1 MRPELLNKTY
11 SLKNELS
18 QLALSLN
25 EEINRD
31 DVLSKWKNYTPNP
44 TYSYL
49 AAEDGSYNKKHYLG
63 FYLYSVSGYAVGFR
77 KDGTFS
83 EEVTGDINL
92 SVIKKTDTVDQFLR
106 MLMFLCELKA
116 LLRLSSK
123 EKPEFLVIDGTLSSR
138 FITIFPKTDWFS
150 GEEFE
155 GKIASIA
162 GEFIP
167 LLKENLFDEDIT
179 AFSQKVKRKVTER
192 LKAEFGEKGLRRD
205 VIEATLSKL
214 AYFEYLLLLHTLF
227 YGLDWNPV
235 VIGIAKT
242 SHSTQIFNKSIPDL
256 RIFHHTIKE
265 TGYSYPLIYLDL
277 EEIKWEFS
285 QVFEYL
291 EESIAYQLKEISI
304 KYFYGKYDK
313 GRTISLIELY
323 ENPEHTGLK
332 PEQILDVLSYFSVG
346 GYPFPL
352 KKADSEVRITHKDM
366 EFIES
371 LLGLQKELHGRE
383 GLE

>member
-1 MRPELLNKTY
+1 MRPELLSKTY

-31 DVLSKWKNYTPNP
+31 DVLSKWKNYTPSP
-44 TYSYL
+44 KYSYVV
-49 AAEDGSYNKKHYLG
+49 AEDGSYNRKHYLG
-63 FYLYSVSGYAVGFR
+63 FYLYSVSGYAVGFK

-116 LLRLSSK
+116 LLRLSLR
-123 EKPEFLVIDGTLSSR
+123 EKPDFLIIDGTLSSR

-179 AFSQKVKRKVTER
+179 AFSHKVKRKVIER
-192 LKAEFGEKGLRRD
+192 LNSEFGEKGLRRD

-227 YGLDWNPV
+227 YGLDWNPI

-242 SHSTQIFNKSIPDL
+242 SHSTEIFNKSIPDL
-256 RIFHHTIKE
+256 RIFHQVINQ
-265 TGYSYPLIYLDL
+265 TGYSHPYIYLNL

-291 EESIAYQLKEISI
+291 EEDIAYQLKEITI
-304 KYFYGKYDK
+304 KYFYGKYEE

-323 ENPEHTGLK
+323 ENPGHMDIK
-332 PEQILDVLSYFSVG
+332 PEHILDVLSYFSVE

-352 KKADSEVRITHKDM
+352 RKADKEVRITHKDM
-366 EFIES
+366 DFIES
-371 LLGLQKELHGRE
+371 LLGLQREVHGRE

>member
-1 MRPELLNKTY
+1 MRPELLSKTY

-18 QLALSLN
+18 QLAFSLN
-25 EEINRD
+25 EEINREE
-31 DVLSKWKNYTPNP
+31 VLSKWKIYTPTP
-44 TYSYL
+44 TYSYVI
-49 AAEDGSYNKKHYLG
+49 AEDGSYNRKHYLG
-63 FYLYSVSGYAVGFR
+63 FYLYSVSGYAVGFK

-83 EEVTGDINL
+83 EDVAGDINL

-116 LLRLSSK
+116 LLRLSFK
-123 EKPEFLVIDGTLSSR
+123 EKPDFLIIDGTLSSR

-167 LLKENLFDEDIT
+167 LLKENLFEEDIT
-179 AFSQKVKRKVTER
+179 AFSRKVKGKVIER
-192 LKAEFGEKGLRRD
+192 LSSELGEKGLRRD

-227 YGLDWNPV
+227 YGLDWNPI

-242 SHSTQIFNKSIPDL
+242 SHSTEIFNKSIPDL
-256 RIFHHTIKE
+256 RVFHQVVNQ
-265 TGYSYPLIYLDL
+265 TGYSYPYIYLNL
-277 EEIKWEFS
+277 EEVKWEFS
-285 QVFEYL
+285 QVFEFL
-291 EESIAYQLKEISI
+291 EEKIAYQLKDITI
-304 KYFYGKYDK
+304 KYFYGKYEK

-323 ENPEHTGLK
+323 ENPEHIDIK
-332 PEQILDVLSYFSVG
+332 PEYILDVLSYFSVE

-371 LLGLQKELHGRE
+371 LLGLQREVHGRE

>member
-11 SLKNELS
+11 TLKNELS

-31 DVLSKWKNYTPNP
+31 EVLSRWKSYIPTP

-49 AAEDGSYNKKHYLG
+49 IAEDGSYNRKHYLG
-63 FYLYSVSGYAVGFR
+63 FYLYSVSGYAVGFK
-77 KDGTFS
+77 KDGTFC
-83 EEVTGDINL
+83 EEVTGEINL

-116 LLRLSSK
+116 LLRLSFK

-179 AFSQKVKRKVTER
+179 AFSPKVKRKVIER
-192 LKAEFGEKGLRRD
+192 LNSEFGEKGLRRD

-242 SHSTQIFNKSIPDL
+242 SHSTEIFNKSIPDL
-256 RIFHHTIKE
+256 RIFHHVVKE
-265 TGYSYPLIYLDL
+265 TGYSHPYIYLNL

-285 QVFEYL
+285 QVFEFL
-291 EESIAYQLKEISI
+291 EEEIAYQLKDITI

-323 ENPEHTGLK
+323 ENPEHIDLK
-332 PEQILDVLSYFSVG
+332 PEQILDVLSYYSVG

-352 KKADSEVRITHKDM
+352 KKADGEVRITHKDM
-366 EFIES
+366 EFIEN
-371 LLGLQKELHGRE
+371 LLGLQREIHGRE
-383 GLE
+383 GIE